1 MGCSGI
7 FYKADPL
14 KNLWY
19 FKNQDA
25 YYYLKR
31 AMNKSDGKIKEVKN
45 VPDSPSCLSLE
56 KVKKENKM
64 FCKRM

>member
-7 FYKADPL
+7 FYKTDPL

-25 YYYLKR
+25 YFYLKR
-31 AMNKSDGKIKEVKN
+31 AMNKSDGNIKEVKN
-45 VPDSPSCLSLE
+45 NKDSPSCISLE
-56 KVKKENKM
+56 KVIKENKM
-64 FCKRM
+64 FSKRM